1 MQILLPFESVLCP
14 VCLEADRANYRA
26 LSLNDA
32 IRHYSEKH
40 TALEIIYICR
50 LCEKPYKSKHGALCH
65 IPKCPGKK
73 TVTDALQCAECA
85 EAFPTQRGLS
95 QHKRHRHPN
104 KRNEER
110 TAQAQMEKADVPR
123 IGISFTPEDILLM
136 YQLERIYKGDPKIT
150 QKMTEHLKTKTLKQ
164 ISDKR
169 KEPAYCRRRD
179 KYLVEMAK
187 TLPAVKRRSVSLSSA
202 SGNVNKTPRD
212 KITRRRGLS
221 VTETDNSNKEIVD
234 IELNDK
240 ETGMEPASAV
250 SDTPLDC
257 YRSESEMAENQCQ
270 DLTGNN
276 GGHKTRLD
284 ITKIILKECR
294 VNLSRCDHMVGTFG
308 SDDEMEND
316 LSESDSWQAGLVEA
330 LGKISYAKW
339 PRHLTEIGRSL
350 KEARNKLDIDSVET
364 IYNKIVE
371 LLTKSQKSDSHD
383 DRPPRGKHRTK
394 RSHKRYLYA
403 RTQDLFKKEPGLLA
417 RHVRL
422 GTDHTA
428 QNNASIPRGEVI
440 DLYTA
445 LWGSKVPT
453 RVTDC
458 NEAEAM
464 GFDSF
469 GPILAAEIQ
478 KRLTRT
484 KKATAPGP
492 DKIKKADLL
501 GPYKCELLAGMFNL
515 MLAAGA
521 LPSAWKNN
529 RTTLIPKEGKDGTKV
544 TNYRPLTIGSLLSR
558 LFWGIL
564 DERLRSVIQMNPR
577 QKGFVS
583 EAGCYAN
590 VRILH
595 ELTHQM
601 KKSGGG
607 VGIQLDVS
615 KAFDTVPHEAIPIA
629 LKRKGVPA
637 PIVDLIRCSYEGA
650 ATTIS
655 HPEGEIKITLRRGV
669 KQGDPLSPLL
679 FNLVLEP
686 LLERLEHMPGL
697 PLPGESGISC
707 LAFADDL
714 FLFATD
720 PSKAQDLLDCTVEE
734 LGSLGMTIAANKS
747 CAYRIKSSKDS
758 WFMEDPGVERIGEK
772 IPVCTPENKITYLVL
787 KAKTNAKSKT
797 NSSVPN
803 TAFPTSADHSR
814 AL

>member
-110 TAQAQMEKADVPR
+110 
-123 IGISFTPEDILLM
+123 
-136 YQLERIYKGDPKIT
+136 DPKIT

-637 PIVDLIRCSYEGA
+637 PIVDLIRCSYE
-650 ATTIS
+650 
-655 HPEGEIKITLRRGV
+655 
-669 KQGDPLSPLL
+669 
-679 FNLVLEP
+679 
-686 LLERLEHMPGL
+686 
-697 PLPGESGISC
+697 
-707 LAFADDL
+707 
-714 FLFATD
+714 
-720 PSKAQDLLDCTVEE
+720 AQDLLDCTVEE